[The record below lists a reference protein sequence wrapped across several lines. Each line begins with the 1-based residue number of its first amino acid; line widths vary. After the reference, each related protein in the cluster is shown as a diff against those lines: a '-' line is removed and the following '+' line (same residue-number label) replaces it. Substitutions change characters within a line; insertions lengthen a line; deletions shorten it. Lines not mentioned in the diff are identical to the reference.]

1 MKAIVLRSFGSA
13 KNFTAADLSM
23 PEVRGGEV
31 RIKVKA
37 VSFNPVDYQIRRGE
51 PESKGLRSMILGQ
64 DLSGIVDA
72 VHEDVADFRVD
83 DEVFSYVCNL
93 ASSGT
98 YAEFVSVPAELVARK
113 PASLTHEQAAAVP
126 VVGITA
132 SLALEKARIDKTKC
146 VFIAGGAGGVGTFAI
161 LLARQLGVRRLV
173 TTAGN
178 RESRAYLVER
188 CGLRDDQIVDYRN
201 AAFIEQAVKQN
212 GGGFDVALD
221 LVGGEMLSACCALLA
236 VDGHLASV
244 TEAPGRDDFETL
256 FQKNASFHA
265 VGAHAYSLTDDRA
278 AWRKYRE
285 MLEHLSRHFDSG
297 ALAPPPITVLGRL
310 SPEVVKQA
318 HALLESRGVRGKL
331 VMTC

>member
-13 KNFTAADLSM
+13 ENFSAANLPM
-23 PEVRGGEV
+23 PEVREGEV
-31 RIKVKA
+31 RIKIKA

-51 PESKGLRSMILGQ
+51 PESKGVRSMILGQ

-72 VHEDVADFRVD
+72 VHEDVADFRVN

-98 YAEFVSVPAELVARK
+98 YAEYVSVPAELVARK
-113 PASLTHEQAAAVP
+113 PASLTHEQAAAAP
-126 VVGITA
+126 VAGITA
-132 SLALEKARIDKTKC
+132 TVALEKARIDKTKS
-146 VFIAGGAGGVGTFAI
+146 VFVAGGAGGVGTFAI
-161 LLARQLGVRRLV
+161 LLAHQRGVRKLV

-178 RESRAYLVER
+178 PDSRSYLVEQ
-188 CGLRDDQIVDYRN
+188 CALRDDQIVDYTD
-201 AAFIEQAVKQN
+201 AGFIERAVKQN

-236 VDGHLASV
+236 VDGHLASA
-244 TEAPGRDDFETL
+244 TEAPGREDFETL

-297 ALAPPPITVLGRL
+297 ALAPPPIRVLGKL

-318 HALLESRGVRGKL
+318 HALLESKGVRGKL